1 MVFLL
6 PFELIEKVVKYL
18 NINDIR
24 NLLKITECENEKI
37 LFRKLVANDLELNV
51 NFYNDLYLDTLYEN
65 IDNEIYILQCKF
77 FLDMNMGPIEVIN
90 ENTERINLFRDFITN
105 KNVNQNDIYKKLNE
119 FKYIVD
125 YLLNKYKDHC
135 NILDCRSPFKFIPTK
150 KELVNNLL

>member
-51 NFYNDLYLDTLYEN
+51 TFYNNLYIKSLYEN
-65 IDNEIYILQCKF
+65 MDNEIYILQCKF

-90 ENTERINLFRDFITN
+90 ENT
-105 KNVNQNDIYKKLNE
+105 
-119 FKYIVD
+119 
-125 YLLNKYKDHC
+125 
-135 NILDCRSPFKFIPTK
+135 
-150 KELVNNLL
+150 